1 MRGIKNGIQKGARL
15 MTVALP
21 PKGRDLRLDLIRGI
35 ANWQIFIN
43 HIPNNIF
50 NWVTTEN
57 YGFSDAA
64 DLFIFISGYTAC
76 FVYARIM
83 LERSSLAASTRI
95 FKRAWQIYVAQVM
108 LFCVYAAGIGY
119 LALKYHDPNLDNV
132 YNIHL
137 FFEHPVEMLG
147 AMLTLKYKPLN
158 MDVLPLYVLL
168 MLVFP
173 AILWALVR
181 KPNWVLAASIIL
193 YVLAR
198 HFDWNLPSYP
208 DGVWYFN
215 PFCWQLLFV
224 LGAWFAL
231 GGWSELMPLI
241 GSRTFLI
248 LGIAYLIF
256 ALIMTLAAW
265 IPQLRAVLPDWLY
278 NAFNPNDKTNVAPY
292 RIVHLAIIVMLV
304 TRFLPRDWPGLKW
317 RIFRPAILCG
327 QQSLQTFCT
336 GIFLSFA
343 AYFVLVETTS
353 AIWMQILVNISG
365 ITILCL
371 FAWYRSWTT
380 SLDKPIL
387 RPETLASP
395 QPGSSSA
402 KG

>member
-1 MRGIKNGIQKGARL
+1 
-15 MTVALP
+15 MTVTLP
-21 PKGRDLRLDLIRGI
+21 PKGRDLRLDLLRGI

-43 HIPNNIF
+43 HIPNNAL
-50 NWVTTEN
+50 NWITTEY

-64 DLFIFISGYTAC
+64 DLFIFISGYTAS

-83 LERSSLAASTRI
+83 LERSTLAASTRI
-95 FKRAWQIYVAQVM
+95 FRRAWQIYVAQVL

-119 LALKYHDPNLDNV
+119 LALEYHDPNLDNI

-137 FFEHPVEMLG
+137 FFEHPVHMLG
-147 AMLTLKYKPLN
+147 AMLTLRYKPLN
-158 MDVLPLYVLL
+158 MDVLPLYILL

-181 KPNWVLAASIIL
+181 KPDWVLAASIVL

-198 HFDWNLPSYP
+198 HFGWNLPSYP
-208 DGVWYFN
+208 HGVWYFN

-231 GGWSELMPLI
+231 GGASELMPLI
-241 GSRTFLI
+241 RSRIFLM

-256 ALIMTLAAW
+256 ALIMTLAVW

-278 NAFNPNDKTNVAPY
+278 DAFNPNDKTNLAPY

-304 TRFLPRDWPGLKW
+304 TRFLPRDWPGLEW

-336 GIFLSFA
+336 GIFLSFV
-343 AYFVLVETTS
+343 AYFVLYETTH
-353 AIWMQILVNISG
+353 AIWMQILVNIFG
-365 ITILCL
+365 ITILSL
-371 FAWYRSWTT
+371 FAWYRSWTARMDKLTLQPETST
-380 SLDKPIL
+380 SLPPRSL
-387 RPETLASP
+387 T
-395 QPGSSSA
+395 A